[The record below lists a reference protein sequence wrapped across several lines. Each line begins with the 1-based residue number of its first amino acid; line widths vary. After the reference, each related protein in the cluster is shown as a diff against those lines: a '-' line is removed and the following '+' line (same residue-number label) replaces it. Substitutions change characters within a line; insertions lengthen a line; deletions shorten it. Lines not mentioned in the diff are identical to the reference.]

1 MNRSVVFLYFALF
14 AIVPFAAGLCNVG
27 LGKRVFG
34 KLWSVK
40 SVVKHGYEM
49 VLLLCRPFSGDVL
62 LETLSFKNSSTT
74 EPKQLSLVISYQP
87 NAHLSEQITYSK
99 TQGSVQCTLVIPQ
112 AKNKKG
118 LFLTMTSQNN
128 VTELSA
134 TLEIYGFRQGKA
146 VRVN

>member
-34 KLWSVK
+34 
-40 SVVKHGYEM
+40 
-49 VLLLCRPFSGDVL
+49 DVL

-87 NAHLSEQITYSK
+87 NAHLGEQITYSK
-99 TQGSVQCTLVIPQ
+99 TQGSVECTLVIPQ

-118 LFLTMTSQNN
+118 LFSTMTSQNN

-134 TLEIYGFRQGKA
+134 TLEIYGFRQGQA

>member
-1 MNRSVVFLYFALF
+1 MDRSVVCLYFALF
-14 AIVPFAAGLCNVG
+14 AIFPFAAGLCNVG

-34 KLWSVK
+34 
-40 SVVKHGYEM
+40 
-49 VLLLCRPFSGDVL
+49 DVL
-62 LETLSFKNSSTT
+62 LETLSFKNSSAS

-87 NAHLSEQITYSK
+87 NAHLGEQITYSK
-99 TQGSVQCTLVIPQ
+99 TQGSVKCTLEIPE

-118 LFLTMTSQNN
+118 LFLTMTSQHN